1 MKCLWPRGR
10 ASAHP
15 LKAEALLGWW
25 QQCYYPWQGWSNETT
40 WNLARG
46 PGLDEAAADWA
57 DTDIFSAFL
66 TSLLSVHSCSR
77 APTML
82 CSALKKADCQQC
94 GVVQQELSMSYQG
107 QKGPRSLFITFYHWC
122 GDYWPS
128 VWLHRSRRA
137 SGHISFLCNEKNL
150 SSGDGHQCAFRIWKS
165 TVE

>member
-107 QKGPRSLFITFYHWC
+107 QKGPRSFFITFYHFLSLMWWLLAKC
-122 GDYWPS
+122 LATQIKKSLRTHQSS
-128 VWLHRSRRA
+128 VQW
-137 SGHISFLCNEKNL
+137 EQPK
-150 SSGDGHQCAFRIWKS
+150 FRGWTSVCI
-165 TVE
+165 